1 MTRDV
6 EQRRRVLEEFG
17 LRLRAARE
25 EAGMTQQQL
34 AAAAN
39 IHRVTIARVEAGTR
53 ELGLTSIV
61 ALAEALSVETGSLV
75 QGLAGR

>member
-1 MTRDV
+1 
-6 EQRRRVLEEFG
+6 
-17 LRLRAARE
+17 
-25 EAGMTQQQL
+25 MTQQQL